1 VTTVKAYSWE
11 DKISASGELDLAVGI
26 ETDAGATLCIAIT
39 LMRSETVTADV
50 SSSANITFG
59 RNLDH
64 SSSKHPKKSTKHPKK
79 SSKPSKKG
87 TEAPKSTKTPK
98 NILKS
103 KKESEK
109 PDNGATP
116 FSIENATY
124 PRNAT
129 MGFHGAVMASVIW

>member
-1 VTTVKAYSWE
+1 MMISKLTHFAILLLSAQMSLASLDIYIRKSALVKIP
-11 DKISASGELDLAVGI
+11 K
-26 ETDAGATLCIAIT
+26 AG
-39 LMRSETVTADV
+39 SKPK
-50 SSSANITFG
+50 S
-59 RNLDH
+59 NLGH
-64 SSSKHPKKSTKHPKK
+64 SSSKHPKKS
-79 SSKPSKKG
+79 SKPPKKG